1 LYRLSIKLTTLSAR
15 FFSHVTRKKG
25 EAGAGAAQNR
35 LRFSLLTAAPNTRIL
50 RGCENVPHRLQF
62 GGFVTR
68 DCMTL
73 PPSIP
78 IIFLILGA
86 LAVGAG
92 DLARLRRPTLVM
104 AITSLLALGALLT
117 MRDALPVT
125 QIIAAWQPV
134 SVFTVPL
141 SFRVDSTAWIL
152 AMGLLVVLNATAFTW
167 GAYPGQKRPAPRAI
181 ALLLTAAALAG
192 LFASN
197 LLTLAVAWGL
207 LDLAFVVALLV
218 RGGSEVGRRAALAIV
233 VNLASTLCIWVAA
246 LLIENQ
252 QGSLYWHLLNAPEDA
267 RAWLMAAAVLRVGL
281 YPFHQWLPVEL
292 GKEPD
297 RAVMLFVVPTMSGLA
312 LWVRMAVAHALPES
326 SVVPA
331 LAVLSMIVGALLAW
345 RSPQPRH
352 SLPYLSLCLAG
363 FVGLLTAAQPTS
375 TQLMAA
381 ALNWMFIVVSLFIA
395 RGLDRKHPFWAVG
408 ALIAGLSLAALPGT
422 LGFVVQ
428 QGVIAAAIH
437 AKQWPILAAVAVA
450 QTLIIAAVARL
461 IVTEQ
466 TESTPA
472 SIWRK
477 TVWGIALVLSALPLI
492 GLANAPGVLSDL
504 PATNAL
510 LSELSGI
517 GVLALFAP
525 IVIGLGLAWRGPV
538 LLREMADGNTSI
550 WSRVLRLEWLNSALF
565 YVIDRLTGVLRA
577 AANVFESEGGLLW
590 TVVVIVIVIVIYT
603 GTLQ

>member
-1 LYRLSIKLTTLSAR
+1 
-15 FFSHVTRKKG
+15 
-25 EAGAGAAQNR
+25 
-35 LRFSLLTAAPNTRIL
+35 
-50 RGCENVPHRLQF
+50 
-62 GGFVTR
+62 
-68 DCMTL
+68 MTL

-86 LAVGAG
+86 LAVGAS
-92 DLARLRRPTLVM
+92 DMARLRRPSLVM
-104 AITSLLALGALLT
+104 VITSLLALGALFT
-117 MRDALPVT
+117 VRSEAPVT

-152 AMGLLVVLNATAFTW
+152 AVGLLVALNATAFTW

-207 LDLAFVVALLV
+207 LDLAFVVALLI

-233 VNLASTLCIWVAA
+233 VNLASTVCVWIAA

-252 QGSLYWHLLNAPEDA
+252 QGSLYWHLFNAPEDA

-312 LWVRMAVAHALPES
+312 LWARMAVTQALPES
-326 SVVPA
+326 SIVPV
-331 LAVLSMIVGALLAW
+331 LAVLSVVIGSFLAW
-345 RSPQPRH
+345 RSPQPRNG
-352 SLPYLSLCLAG
+352 LPFIALCLAG
-363 FVGLLTAAQPTS
+363 FAGLLAAAKPTS
-375 TQLMAA
+375 AQLTAA

-395 RGLDRKHPFWAVG
+395 RGLDRKQPFWAVG

-428 QGVIAAAIH
+428 QGVIAEAIH
-437 AKQWPILAAVAVA
+437 AKQWPILIAVAVA
-450 QTLIIAAVARL
+450 QTLVIAAVTRL
-461 IVTEQ
+461 IVAEQ

-477 TVWGIALVLSALPLI
+477 AWWGIALALGALPLI
-492 GLANAPGVLSDL
+492 GLANAPDALSGL
-504 PATNAL
+504 PATSVL
-510 LSELSGI
+510 LSELSGV
-517 GVLALFAP
+517 GVLVIFAP
-525 IVIGLGLAWRGPV
+525 IAIGIGAARAWRGPV
-538 LLREMADGNTSI
+538 LLRGAADGGISI
-550 WSRVLRLEWLNSALF
+550 WSRVLRLEWLNSAVF
-565 YVIDRLTGVLRA
+565 YVIDRLTGLLRA
-577 AANVFESEGGLLW
+577 AASVFESEGGLLW
-590 TVVVIVIVIVIYT
+590 TVVVIVIVLVIYT
-603 GTLQ
+603 GALQ